1 MEDFLIWSG
10 WVFGLIST
18 VIAIAQFK
26 QKEKLKKEITK
37 IKATTE
43 NYSADN
49 GGIAVRKNT
58 GGINIGK
65 K

>member
-1 MEDFLIWSG
+1 MEDFLKWSG
-10 WVFGLIST
+10 WIFGLVST
-18 VIAIAQFK
+18 VIAIMQFT

-37 IKATTE
+37 IKNTTE

-49 GGIAVRKNT
+49 GGVAVRKNT